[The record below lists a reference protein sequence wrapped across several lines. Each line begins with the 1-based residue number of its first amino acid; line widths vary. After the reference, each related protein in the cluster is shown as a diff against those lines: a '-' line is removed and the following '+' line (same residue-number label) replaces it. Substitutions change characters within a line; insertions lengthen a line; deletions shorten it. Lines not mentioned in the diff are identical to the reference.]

1 MFIYIKVSCTD
12 HFHIVVNDVHLLRTS
27 CFAQAGA
34 LRLACMPIPCPS
46 EQVVHRKHRQID
58 RDDQESCEDRHQDQQ
73 CRFQHG
79 DRLLYSS
86 VGLACEV
93 LADDVQRLVEF
104 TGLFADGAHFLQRA
118 REVRAVFHAVPEL
131 FALLDL

>member
-1 MFIYIKVSCTD
+1 MFYIKVSRTD
-12 HFHIVVNDVHLLRTS
+12 HFHIVVNDERLLRTS
-27 CFAQAGA
+27 RFAQATA
-34 LRLACMPIPCPS
+34 LRLACVPISCPL
-46 EQVVHRKHRQID
+46 EQVIHRKHRQID
-58 RDDQESCEDRHQDQQ
+58 RDNQESCKDRHQNQQ

-79 DRLLYSS
+79 DRLLYSP

-118 REVRAVFHAVPEL
+118 REVCAVFHAVPEL
-131 FALLDL
+131 FALFDL